1 MPAETLRSALSY
13 EPEEGEVLIASY
25 PKCGTTWL
33 QHIVL
38 NIFFSGESTPEEL
51 EEVRKSSY
59 LEFIGA
65 EGARKLRRPA
75 AIKTHLPF
83 SKLPYSEKVK
93 YIYVAR
99 NPYDCCVSYYH
110 HFRTRPWHHFAEGT
124 FEEHL
129 DMFVEGK
136 VDYGDYFDHLLP
148 WYELRHASNVLFL
161 TYEELKKDTTAWVL
175 RIADFLCK
183 QEYGD
188 RLSAHPR
195 YLEMV
200 LNAISFK
207 SMKKLTFSLESP
219 TYQSRRKED
228 DGIEESSQC
237 GTTWLHHIVLNIIF
251 SGKLTP
257 RELEELKKGSFL
269 ERTGAECARK
279 IRRPAAIK
287 THLPYFKLPYPA
299 KATYIYVTRNPYD
312 CCVSYYHHLKAMPW
326 HRFAEGTVYELFDMF
341 IEGKVDYGDYFDH
354 VIAWYPR
361 RDATNVLFLTCEE
374 LKKNTTAWVFRI
386 ADFVDKQ
393 EYGDRLRAHAGY
405 AEMVLNGIS
414 FESMKKLSLSLEA
427 TAE

>member
-51 EEVRKSSY
+51 EDVRKSSY

-148 WYELRHASNVLFL
+148 WYELRHASNVLFI
-161 TYEELKKDTTAWVL
+161 TYEELKKDTAAWVL
-175 RIADFLCK
+175 RIADFLGK
-183 QEYGD
+183 QEYGG
-188 RLSAHPR
+188 RLRAHPR

-200 LNAISFK
+200 LNAISFE

-219 TYQSRRKED
+219 TDQSCRKED
-228 DGIEESSQC
+228 GGIEESSEVFPKLKGKMSSSQKLD
-237 GTTWLHHIVLNIIF
+237 GGPRLGDLLWKGVVGDWKNHF
-251 SGKLTP
+251 SPQQIARMKAWIECKT
-257 RELEELKKGSFL
+257 GSSDVMDL
-269 ERTGAECARK
+269 WK
-279 IRRPAAIK
+279 DLQ
-287 THLPYFKLPYPA
+287 LP
-299 KATYIYVTRNPYD
+299 
-312 CCVSYYHHLKAMPW
+312 
-326 HRFAEGTVYELFDMF
+326 
-341 IEGKVDYGDYFDH
+341 
-354 VIAWYPR
+354 
-361 RDATNVLFLTCEE
+361 
-374 LKKNTTAWVFRI
+374 
-386 ADFVDKQ
+386 
-393 EYGDRLRAHAGY
+393 
-405 AEMVLNGIS
+405 
-414 FESMKKLSLSLEA
+414 
-427 TAE
+427 